1 MEAGRSSGSLIS
13 STESVVRS
21 QTLAGES
28 SEGSF
33 DGYGCIVGSLTEE
46 SITVSTEDSATAV
59 SIVGFFEDDED
70 PTMAED
76 STTVVSTVGSFGVDE
91 DPTVGS
97 FEVDEDPTAAEDSTT
112 VVSAVG
118 SFEGNEGSTT
128 VEDSSLT
135 DPTEGFF
142 EGVEESV
149 VVEDSALVPVEVGI
163 GYCETSSSLEVSYS
177 LSNAGTLGS
186 SWVSASFCSPSD
198 RLWHVIH
205 PDMKLSTSMKLASKT
220 EVFRL

>member
-1 MEAGRSSGSLIS
+1 MEAGRSSGSLNS

-21 QTLAGES
+21 QTLSGES
-28 SEGSF
+28 LEGFF
-33 DGYGCIVGSLTEE
+33 DGSGCTVGSLTEE
-46 SITVSTEDSATAV
+46 STTVSTEDSATVV
-59 SIVGFFEDDED
+59 SVVGSFKDDED

-76 STTVVSTVGSFGVDE
+76 PSVSSFGVDE
-91 DPTVGS
+91 DPSVSS
-97 FEVDEDPTAAEDSTT
+97 FKVDEDPIAAEDSTT

-128 VEDSSLT
+128 VEDPSLT